1 MRQARCTLH
10 AALGTFV
17 LGWGRALEHSSVA
30 GAQRSAGK
38 SVRQS
43 TSTLWDGAW
52 EGCGLCWFAQRS
64 QGRSDWAGWGTAD
77 RTLQTGIRIIQ
88 YARVWRRTHTGD
100 WCWQLEQLQAGGRAT
115 REQRALG
122 LGCWSC
128 ACARVCC
135 RQMTRVFARK
145 CGSPQLADGRPAL
158 HQEFQESGPVAP
170 ASASVPC
177 APALSERRH
186 IDYSLAIARQFIGT
200 SRFFRL
206 QRTSTPFTCSA
217 SSLQQQQAMPCHTLP
232 QTPQN
237 TAWRL
242 AVVDCRLPSRLE
254 SSA

>member
-17 LGWGRALEHSSVA
+17 LGWGRALERGRSA
-30 GAQRSAGK
+30 AQRWKERSTVDVDVVGRRLGGLWAVLVRTAIAGQERLGWVGN
-38 SVRQS
+38 SGPHAADWDSGNPIRQ
-43 TSTLWDGAW
+43 
-52 EGCGLCWFAQRS
+52 GLAAHS
-64 QGRSDWAGWGTAD
+64 
-77 RTLQTGIRIIQ
+77 
-88 YARVWRRTHTGD
+88 H

-217 SSLQQQQAMPCHTLP
+217 SSLQQQQAMPCHALP

>member
-17 LGWGRALEHSSVA
+17 LGWGRALERGRSA
-30 GAQRSAGK
+30 AQRWKERSTVDVDVVGRRLGGLWAVLVRTAIAGQERLGWVGN
-38 SVRQS
+38 SGPHAADWDSGNPIRQ
-43 TSTLWDGAW
+43 
-52 EGCGLCWFAQRS
+52 GLAAHS
-64 QGRSDWAGWGTAD
+64 
-77 RTLQTGIRIIQ
+77 
-88 YARVWRRTHTGD
+88 H
-100 WCWQLEQLQAGGRAT
+100 WCWQLEQLQAGGRAI
-115 REQRALG
+115 REQRA

-217 SSLQQQQAMPCHTLP
+217 SRLQEPAIPCHAMPCPKHPRILHGGLLLTVIC
-232 QTPQN
+232 
-237 TAWRL
+237 RL
-242 AVVDCRLPSRLE
+242 ASSPQHSLPR
-254 SSA
+254 AQ